1 MNDVSTGF
9 GPGSLR
15 YRVFTWVKYLTYLAL
30 SVNIVLFLQEEL
42 ATVAASFRGDI
53 DLIGLIQRF
62 SATLDTAAWVV
73 LLLLFE
79 LETAVIPDDR
89 LVGPTRWLIHGV
101 RLLCG
106 VAICAAFFGY
116 WGEWTA
122 LLDATP
128 LQQSACSLLG
138 QDWSVL
144 LDFDEF
150 IALGADNCAEIER
163 RALQLNNL
171 DRVIATP
178 EALAG
183 ARYLALTDVI
193 NAGAWILVV
202 VVLEVEVRL
211 LGSEHALPR
220 RLKPV
225 LNSIKFLLYAVLA
238 LAAIYWGIDGDFL
251 DFWDAALWLFAFV
264 FIEMNVFEWQRELSG
279 ASETHSASL
288 SGHES

>member
-42 ATVAASFRGDI
+42 ATVAASFRGEI
-53 DLIGLIQRF
+53 DLMGLIQRF
-62 SATLDTAAWVV
+62 SATLDTAAWVL

-89 LVGPTRWLIHGV
+89 LMGPTRWVIHGV

-106 VAICAAFFGY
+106 AAICAAFVGY
-116 WGEWTA
+116 WGEWSA
-122 LLDATP
+122 LLEVTP
-128 LQQSACSLLG
+128 LSQSACALLG
-138 QDWSVL
+138 QDWSL
-144 LDFDEF
+144 LVGFDEF
-150 IALGADNCAEIER
+150 TALNSDNCAAIGGSV
-163 RALQLNNL
+163 LQLDGL
-171 DRVIATP
+171 DRVVATP
-178 EALAG
+178 EALTG

-211 LGSEHALPR
+211 LGSEHALPG

-238 LAAIYWGIDGDFL
+238 LAAIYWGIDGNFL

-279 ASETHSASL
+279 SGEAPNADL
-288 SGHES
+288 AGHEA

>member
-1 MNDVSTGF
+1 MNDVRAGF
-9 GPGSLR
+9 GPGTLR
-15 YRVFTWVKYLTYLAL
+15 YRAFTAVKYLTYLAL

-53 DLIGLIQRF
+53 DFLGVIQRF

-89 LVGPTRWLIHGV
+89 LMGPTRWVIHGV

-106 VAICAAFFGY
+106 VAICAAFVGY

-122 LLDATP
+122 LWNAVPLSQPACALLDE
-128 LQQSACSLLG
+128 
-138 QDWSVL
+138 DWSVL
-144 LDFDEF
+144 VNFDNF
-150 IALGADNCAEIER
+150 VALSRDNCAALGSD
-163 RALQLNNL
+163 ALQLTGL
-171 DRVIATP
+171 DGIIATP
-178 EALAG
+178 DALEG
-183 ARYLALTDVI
+183 ARYMALTDVI

-211 LGSEHALPR
+211 LGSEHALPH
-220 RLKPV
+220 RLKP
-225 LNSIKFLLYAVLA
+225 LINGLKFLLYAVLA
-238 LAAIYWGIDGDFL
+238 IAAVYWGVDGEFL

-279 ASETHSASL
+279 ASEPHGASQ
-288 SGHES
+288 

>member
-1 MNDVSTGF
+1 MNDVRAGF
-9 GPGSLR
+9 GPGTVR
-15 YRVFTWVKYLTYLAL
+15 YRAFTAVKYLTYLAL

-53 DLIGLIQRF
+53 DFLGVIQRF

-89 LVGPTRWLIHGV
+89 LMGPTRWLIHGV

-106 VAICAAFFGY
+106 VAICAAFVGY

-122 LLDATP
+122 LLDTVP
-128 LQQSACSLLG
+128 LAQPACALVG
-138 QDWSVL
+138 DGWSVL
-144 LDFDEF
+144 LNFDNFE
-150 IALGADNCAEIER
+150 ALSRDNCAALGSG
-163 RALQLNNL
+163 ALQVTGL
-171 DRVIATP
+171 DGVITTP
-178 EALAG
+178 DALAG
-183 ARYLALTDVI
+183 ARYMALTDVI

-211 LGSEHALPR
+211 LGSEHALPH
-220 RLKPV
+220 RLKP
-225 LNSIKFLLYAVLA
+225 LINGIKFLLYAVLA
-238 LAAIYWGIDGDFL
+238 IAAVYWGIDGEFL

-279 ASETHSASL
+279 ASEPHGASQ
-288 SGHES
+288 